1 MNVTIVSDTSESSHF
16 GCKLVMEAIN
26 EQLKR
31 IGAKVIKSNKLGVIK
46 PEVPNNTD
54 LILVNGE
61 GSVHHG
67 RNNNLLSVTKFYPKI
82 PAVFFNAVWDSNPEY
97 ECLKDFKLITVRES
111 ESLKQLPS
119 FVKGLI
125 VPDVAFIANKLTTF
139 LKPNST
145 KDICITDNVIEGDNF
160 DLSAKGWVNPLD
172 YIKNMSKYSR
182 VCSGRHHSVCVAAS
196 LGIPFSAWPSNTHK
210 IYGMMNDMGIP
221 QHHYTTKKEAVKNVP
236 DNLDKKVKEYVK
248 EAKEKI
254 ISFFDNLYNL

>member
-67 RNNNLLSVTKFYPKI
+67 RNVNLLSVSKLYPKI
-82 PAVFFNAVWDSNPEY
+82 PAVFFNAVWDNNPEW

-111 ESLKQLPS
+111 ESFKQLPS
-119 FVKGLI
+119 FANGLI
-125 VPDVAFIANKLTTF
+125 VPDVAFIANKLASF
-139 LKPNST
+139 KKPNPT
-145 KDICITDNVIEGDNF
+145 KEICITDNVIDEGIY
-160 DLSAKGWVNPLD
+160 DLSAKNWNNPLG
-172 YIKNMSKYSR
+172 YIKNMSNYSR
-182 VCSGRHHSVCVAAS
+182 VCTGRHHGVCVAAS

-210 IYGMMNDMGIP
+210 IYGMMNDMGVP
-221 QHHYTTKKEAVKNVP
+221 HHHYTTKNEAVKNVP
-236 DNLDKKVKEYVK
+236 TNFDIKIKQYVK

-254 ISFFDNLYNL
+254 INFFDNLYNL

>member
-46 PEVPNNTD
+46 PEVPSNTD

-67 RNNNLLSVTKFYPKI
+67 RNVNLLSVSKLYPKI
-82 PAVFFNAVWDSNPEY
+82 PAVFFNAVWDSNPEW
-97 ECLKDFKLITVRES
+97 ECLKNFKLITVRES
-111 ESLKQLPS
+111 ESFNQLPS

-139 LKPNST
+139 VKPNPT
-145 KDICITDNVIEGDNF
+145 KGLCVTDNVLDDDNF
-160 DLSAKGWVNPLD
+160 DLSAKGWDNPLGFF
-172 YIKNMSKYSR
+172 KNMSNYSR
-182 VCSGRHHSVCVAAS
+182 VCTGRHHGVCVAAS